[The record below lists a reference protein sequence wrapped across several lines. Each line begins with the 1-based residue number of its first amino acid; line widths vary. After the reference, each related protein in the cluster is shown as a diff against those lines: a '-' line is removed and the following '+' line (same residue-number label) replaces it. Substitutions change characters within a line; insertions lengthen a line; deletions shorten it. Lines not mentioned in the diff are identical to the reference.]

1 MKVMINSVHFK
12 ADQKLE
18 DFVTEKV
25 EKLCAKYSEVIS
37 AEVTLKLDN
46 TDTPENKIADI
57 RLVLRGDDLYAS
69 KQSKSFEESIDA
81 CIDALK
87 KQLEKYKGKNA
98 KWTLVGWLLQPHWK
112 QKASLK
118 YEAGFFLRQK

>member
-18 DFVTEKV
+18 DFITQKV
-25 EKLCAKYSEVIS
+25 EKLCSKYNEVIN
-37 AEVTLKLDN
+37 AEVSLKLDN

-69 KQSKSFEESIDA
+69 KQSKTFEESIDTS
-81 CIDALK
+81 IDALK
-87 KQLEKYKGKNA
+87 KQLEKYKGKTT
-98 KWTLVGWLLQPHWK
+98 K
-112 QKASLK
+112 
-118 YEAGFFLRQK
+118 

>member
-18 DFVTEKV
+18 DFITQKV
-25 EKLCAKYSEVIS
+25 EKLCSKYNEVINV
-37 AEVTLKLDN
+37 EVSLKLDN

-69 KQSKSFEESIDA
+69 KQSKTFEESIDTS
-81 CIDALK
+81 IDALK
-87 KQLEKYKGKNA
+87 KQLEKYKGKTV
-98 KWTLVGWLLQPHWK
+98 K
-112 QKASLK
+112 
-118 YEAGFFLRQK
+118 

>member
-18 DFVTEKV
+18 DFITQKI
-25 EKLCAKYSEVIS
+25 EKLCAKYADVIS

-57 RLVLRGDDLYAS
+57 RLVLRGDDLFAS
-69 KQSKSFEESIDA
+69 KQSKTFEESVDIS
-81 CIDALK
+81 IDALK
-87 KQLEKYKGKNA
+87 KQLEKYKGKNT
-98 KWTLVGWLLQPHWK
+98 K
-112 QKASLK
+112 
-118 YEAGFFLRQK
+118 

>member
-1 MKVMINSVHFK
+1 MPTPPSNNLSKFINKRIRKDDEKKGFIMKVMINSVHFK

-18 DFVTEKV
+18 DFITQKV
-25 EKLCAKYSEVIS
+25 EKLCAKHSDVIN

-57 RLVLRGDDLYAS
+57 RLVLRGDDLFAS
-69 KQSKSFEESIDA
+69 KQSKTFEESVDTS
-81 CIDALK
+81 IDALK

-98 KWTLVGWLLQPHWK
+98 K
-112 QKASLK
+112 
-118 YEAGFFLRQK
+118 

>member
-1 MKVMINSVHFK
+1 MKVLINSVHFK

-18 DFVTEKV
+18 DFITQKV

-46 TDTPENKIADI
+46 TDTPENKIADV

-87 KQLEKYKGKNA
+87 KQLEKYKGKTA
-98 KWTLVGWLLQPHWK
+98 K
-112 QKASLK
+112 
-118 YEAGFFLRQK
+118 

>member
-18 DFVTEKV
+18 DFITQKV
-25 EKLCAKYSEVIS
+25 EKLCSKYNEVIN
-37 AEVTLKLDN
+37 AEVSLKLDN

-69 KQSKSFEESIDA
+69 KQSKTFEESIDTS
-81 CIDALK
+81 IDALK
-87 KQLEKYKGKNA
+87 KQLEKYKGRSVK
-98 KWTLVGWLLQPHWK
+98 
-112 QKASLK
+112 
-118 YEAGFFLRQK
+118 

>member
-18 DFVTEKV
+18 DFITQKV
-25 EKLCAKYSEVIS
+25 EKLCAKHNDVIN

-57 RLVLRGDDLYAS
+57 RLVLRGDDLFAS
-69 KQSKSFEESIDA
+69 KQSKTFEESVDTS
-81 CIDALK
+81 IDALK

-98 KWTLVGWLLQPHWK
+98 K
-112 QKASLK
+112 
-118 YEAGFFLRQK
+118 

>member
-18 DFVTEKV
+18 DFITQKV

-46 TDTPENKIADI
+46 TDSPENKIADV

-87 KQLEKYKGKNA
+87 KQLEKYKGKTT
-98 KWTLVGWLLQPHWK
+98 K
-112 QKASLK
+112 
-118 YEAGFFLRQK
+118 

>member
-18 DFVTEKV
+18 DFITQKV
-25 EKLCAKYSEVIS
+25 EQLCSKYSEVIS
-37 AEVTLKLDN
+37 AEVALKLDN

-69 KQSKSFEESIDA
+69 KQSKTFEESIDTS
-81 CIDALK
+81 IDALK
-87 KQLEKYKGKNA
+87 KQLEKYKGKLT
-98 KWTLVGWLLQPHWK
+98 K
-112 QKASLK
+112 
-118 YEAGFFLRQK
+118 

>member
-12 ADQKLE
+12 ADSKLE
-18 DFVTEKV
+18 DFITQKV
-25 EKLCAKYSEVIS
+25 EKLCAKYSDVIS

-46 TDTPENKIADI
+46 TDTPENKIADV
-57 RLVLRGDDLYAS
+57 RLVLRGDDLFAS

-87 KQLEKYKGKNA
+87 KQLEKYKGKTV
-98 KWTLVGWLLQPHWK
+98 K
-112 QKASLK
+112 
-118 YEAGFFLRQK
+118 

>member
-18 DFVTEKV
+18 DFITQKV

-46 TDTPENKIADI
+46 TDTPENKIADV

-87 KQLEKYKGKNA
+87 KQLEKYKGKTT
-98 KWTLVGWLLQPHWK
+98 K
-112 QKASLK
+112 
-118 YEAGFFLRQK
+118 